1 MTHAAMEGDMRTQR
15 TTTSDP
21 RQAALLGSEPDAP
34 HGARKN
40 QRQQILDKLIAA
52 GTWVSALELAA
63 ISLQYSA
70 RVRELR
76 LDGYAIENRVKIAG
90 GRKVGE
96 FRLRSWVTVENGA
109 LVSTPART
117 ASPAQRTGEREDET
131 PMLFPRDAMQSR
143 HRDDG

>member
-1 MTHAAMEGDMRTQR
+1 MLVNPKTPEVSSR
-15 TTTSDP
+15 
-21 RQAALLGSEPDAP
+21 EPDAP

-40 QRQQILDKLIAA
+40 QRQQILDKLLAS
-52 GTWVSALELAA
+52 GTWVPAPELAA

-76 LDGYAIENRVKIAG
+76 LGGYAIENRVRNTG

-96 FRLRSWVTVENGA
+96 FRLRSWVTVESGK
-109 LVSTPART
+109 LVTTPART
-117 ASPAQRTGEREDET
+117 TAPVHRDGEREVEA
-131 PMLFPRDAMQSR
+131 PMLFPRDAVQSR